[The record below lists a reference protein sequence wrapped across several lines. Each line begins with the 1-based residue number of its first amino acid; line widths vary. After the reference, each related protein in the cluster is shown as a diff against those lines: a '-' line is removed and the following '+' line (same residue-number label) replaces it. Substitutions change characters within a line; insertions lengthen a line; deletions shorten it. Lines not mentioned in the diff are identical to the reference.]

1 MSWLIKEAGVIIPPD
16 YEEILDAVQR
26 RVEEPVTLSSIEYQD
41 LLKHITAL
49 LQVGIPSRD
58 IKDTL
63 GSAPM
68 ETVQDIGD
76 MKAKL
81 WTLATVDY
89 GISRERLMERMS
101 VLETTK

>member
-41 LLKHITAL
+41 LLKNITAL